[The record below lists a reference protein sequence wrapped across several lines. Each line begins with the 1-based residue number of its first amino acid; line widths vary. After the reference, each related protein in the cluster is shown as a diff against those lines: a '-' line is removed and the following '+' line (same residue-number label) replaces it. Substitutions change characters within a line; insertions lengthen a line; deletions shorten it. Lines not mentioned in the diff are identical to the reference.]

1 MEKEELLKVDG
12 LSISFRQYTRGL
24 RQRELP
30 VINDLSL
37 TVRAGEMTAVV
48 GASGSGKSL
57 ELSSMISMDLPRSTA
72 PESALTAAM
81 TPECTTGTTISI
93 SKS

>member
-1 MEKEELLKVDG
+1 MEKEVLLKVDG

-37 TVRAGEMTAVV
+37 TVRAG
-48 GASGSGKSL
+48 
-57 ELSSMISMDLPRSTA
+57 
-72 PESALTAAM
+72 
-81 TPECTTGTTISI
+81 
-93 SKS
+93 